1 MEGLK
6 DKYIRSIISL
16 GNSKAMTFPQE
27 WTSLANLG
35 DKSEVKLYPIDE
47 NTLIIRAGDLNEPKR
62 FQIGEEW
69 PIQLIKQAIISAF
82 KLNVDEVLIKYNEK
96 TEDSL
101 NEKLIEL
108 GSDLIGL
115 DYKNI
120 VDSQE
125 FYIRFLVDPSKTTL
139 PEILMDLSNVF
150 LSIIKNIIEGTRE
163 GTRKKNDFLLAEL
176 EKKYHLGRRILI
188 TGLSDFPL
196 KGLKNTPTIR
206 FLGDRVVLL
215 YIRDFIY
222 EALVLQS
229 ISPKIIKKYSKS
241 LLRIPNL
248 LKDVINN
255 YNNINLNSI
264 SEFKTYLDK
273 LKNNLTDIEYDPT
286 NNEEMEVRN
295 VIKYYLH
302 SFSNFFDIGITRLIE
317 SLIGIV

>member
-1 MEGLK
+1 MESLK

-35 DKSEVKLYPIDE
+35 EKSEVKLYPIDE

-69 PIQLIKQAIISAF
+69 PLALIKQAIISSF
-82 KLNVDEVLIKYNEK
+82 KLNVDEIFIKYNEK
-96 TEDSL
+96 TEDPL
-101 NEKLIEL
+101 NETLIEL
-108 GSDLIGL
+108 GGELIGL

-120 VDSQE
+120 VDRQE

-150 LSIIKNIIEGTRE
+150 TTIINIALEGTK
-163 GTRKKNDFLLAEL
+163 KKNDFLLAEL

-196 KGLKNTPTIR
+196 KGFKNTPTIR

-222 EALVLQS
+222 ESLVLQS
-229 ISPKIIKKYSKS
+229 ISSKIIEKYSD
-241 LLRIPNL
+241 LFLRITSF
-248 LKDVINN
+248 LKDIINN
-255 YNNINLNSI
+255 YNNVNLDSI
-264 SEFKTYLDK
+264 SEFKTYLDT
-273 LKNNLTDIEYDPT
+273 LKNILTDIEYDAA
-286 NNEEMEVRN
+286 NNEEMQVREVIN
-295 VIKYYLH
+295 YYLH
-302 SFSNFFDIGITRLIE
+302 SFRNFFDIGITRLIE

>member
-35 DKSEVKLYPIDE
+35 EKSEVKLYPIDE

-69 PIQLIKQAIISAF
+69 PIQLIKQSIISAF
-82 KLNVDEVLIKYNEK
+82 KLNVDEVYIKYNEK
-96 TEDSL
+96 TEDPL

-108 GSDLIGL
+108 GSELIGL

-120 VDSQE
+120 VDRQE

-150 LSIIKNIIEGTRE
+150 LSIIKNVIEGTK
-163 GTRKKNDFLLAEL
+163 KKNDFLLAEL

-229 ISPKIIKKYSKS
+229 ISPKIIKKYSKL

-264 SEFKTYLDK
+264 SEFKTYLDR
-273 LKNNLTDIEYDPT
+273 LKSNLTDIEYDTT

-295 VIKYYLH
+295 VINYYLH
-302 SFSNFFDIGITRLIE
+302 SFRNFFDIGITRLIE

>member
-27 WTSLANLG
+27 WTSLANLEE
-35 DKSEVKLYPIDE
+35 KSEVKLYPIDE

-69 PIQLIKQAIISAF
+69 PLALIKQAIISSF
-82 KLNVDEVLIKYNEK
+82 KLNVDEIFIKYNEK

-108 GSDLIGL
+108 GGELIGL
-115 DYKNI
+115 DYKNL
-120 VDSQE
+120 VDRQE

-139 PEILMDLSNVF
+139 PEILMDLSNVYTT
-150 LSIIKNIIEGTRE
+150 IIKNVIEGTK
-163 GTRKKNDFLLAEL
+163 KKNDFLLAEL

-188 TGLSDFPL
+188 TGLSDFPS

-222 EALVLQS
+222 ESLVLQS
-229 ISPKIIKKYSKS
+229 ITPKIIKKYSDL
-241 LLRIPNL
+241 LLRITNFL
-248 LKDVINN
+248 RDIINN
-255 YNNINLNSI
+255 YNNVNLDSI
-264 SEFKTYLDK
+264 SEFKTYLDR
-273 LKNNLTDIEYDPT
+273 LRNNLTDIEYDAT

-295 VIKYYLH
+295 VINYYLH
-302 SFSNFFDIGITRLIE
+302 SFRNFFDIGITRLIE